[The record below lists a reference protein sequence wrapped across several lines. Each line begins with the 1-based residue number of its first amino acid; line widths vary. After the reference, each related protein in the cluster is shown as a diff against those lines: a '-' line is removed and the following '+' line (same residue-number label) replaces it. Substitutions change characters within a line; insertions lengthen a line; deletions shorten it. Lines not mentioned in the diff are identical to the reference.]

1 MESNLSLRIQKYAE
15 LIIKFG
21 MALKKGETIVITS
34 PIECADFVHMCADC
48 AYDLGARE
56 VIVNWNDDYL
66 SRIRYL
72 KADDEIFD
80 EFPAWRADFY
90 NTSAE
95 NRYAWLR
102 IDADDPEALSGVDPK
117 RISRASVASMGAI
130 KSFREKQMSS
140 YFKWCIA
147 SAPSKNWAKK
157 VFPDTD
163 EDTAVTK
170 LWDAILNCCRV
181 YADNDPAAD
190 WDEHIT
196 ALKSRVKKLND
207 YNFKALH
214 YTASNGTDLMVELPE
229 GHFWDGGNETASDG
243 TLFCAN
249 IPTEEIFTVPRR
261 SGVNGKAVSS
271 KPLSIN
277 GDIAENF
284 AFTFENGRVKD
295 ITAEKG
301 LELLRQEI
309 SIDEGASYL
318 GEAALV
324 PYNSPIS
331 NSSIL
336 FYNTLFDE
344 NASCHFALG
353 DAYPMIE
360 GGRDMDRDELNRRG
374 VNSSMT
380 HVDFMVGTADMSIVG
395 TTYDGRKIEIFKDG
409 NFTF

>member
-1 MESNLSLRIQKYAE
+1 MENRLNSRIKKYAE

-56 VIVNWNDDYL
+56 VIVNWNDEYL
-66 SRIRYL
+66 TRARYL
-72 KADDEIFD
+72 NADDGVFD
-80 EFPAWRADFY
+80 EFHTWNADLY
-90 NTSAE
+90 NTAAE

-102 IDADDPEALSGVDPK
+102 IDADDPESLAGVDTS
-117 RISRASVASMGAI
+117 RISRASVSSKSAI
-130 KSFREKQMSS
+130 ASFREKQMTS
-140 YFKWCIA
+140 YFKWCVV
-147 SAPSKNWAKK
+147 SAPSKGWAKK
-157 VFPDTD
+157 VFPDD
-163 EDTAVTK
+163 DADAAVTK

-181 YADNDPAAD
+181 YEDNDPVSD
-190 WDEHIT
+190 WNDHVA
-196 ALKSRVKKLND
+196 ALKARIEKLNG
-207 YNFKALH
+207 YNFKSLH
-214 YTASNGTDLMVELPE
+214 YTASNGTDLTVELPD
-229 GHFWDGGNETASDG
+229 GHFWNGGTETNSEG
-243 TLFCAN
+243 KPFCAN
-249 IPTEEIFTVPRR
+249 MPTEEIATVPHRT
-261 SGVNGKAVSS
+261 GVNGKIVSS

-284 AFTFENGRVKD
+284 SFTFKDGKVID

-301 LELLRQEI
+301 LELLEQTVNV
-309 SIDEGASYL
+309 DEGASRL

-331 NSSIL
+331 NSKIL

-353 DAYPMIE
+353 DAYPTIE
-360 GGRDMDRDELNRRG
+360 GGRDMDKAELKRRG
-374 VNSSMT
+374 VNSSMI
-380 HVDFMVGTADMSIVG
+380 HVDFMVGTADMSIIG
-395 TTYDGRKIEIFKDG
+395 TTHDGRKIEIFKDG